1 MGTFVAFLRGGFAGG
16 IKMIV
21 GRFGIWG
28 AVIVGTIA
36 LLQKLSSEWQ
46 KKQNGQYNWI
56 DAALDRLD
64 LFRARINLTIAEFRW
79 LYQFMALK
87 KDSLI
92 PSWAQDISF
101 NPVTNAVDS
110 LKKVGNAVKNHR
122 QGTGGGQTQPSPS
135 QPSALPSYATKFGG
149 GVPVYQLPP
158 PQQKQSTNVTVI
170 NQTNGSYI
178 KTDIVNPTMNTG
190 R

>member
-1 MGTFVAFLRGGFAGG
+1 M
-16 IKMIV
+16 
-21 GRFGIWG
+21 
-28 AVIVGTIA
+28 
-36 LLQKLSSEWQ
+36 
-46 KKQNGQYNWI
+46 
-56 DAALDRLD
+56 
-64 LFRARINLTIAEFRW
+64 
-79 LYQFMALK
+79 YQFIALK

-92 PSWAQDISF
+92 PSWAQGISF

-122 QGTGGGQTQPSPS
+122 HDTGGGQTQPSPS